1 MKKFSLTKGI
11 RTMVYSF
18 IVGSHL
24 FSAIA
29 TAHNKLQETTFQQQ
43 HQKISGIITD
53 RLGPLPGVTINVK
66 GTSTTTISD
75 YNGQYAITANPNATL
90 IFSFMGF
97 KTLEI
102 EVDSQ
107 KIVNVQ
113 LKEDATALQEV
124 KINAGYYSVKE
135 KERTGSIA
143 RITAKDIETQ
153 PVTNVLATMQGR
165 MAGVNITQQTGTPGG
180 GFDIQIRGLNSL
192 RTEGNSPLYII
203 NGVPY
208 PSQSLG
214 NSSVTN
220 GVLPGTPSP
229 LNSINP
235 SDIESI
241 EVLKDADATAIYGS
255 RGANGVVLIST
266 KKGKAGTTRFNLQS
280 YTSAGT
286 IANKLKVL
294 NTDQYIAMRKEA
306 FANDNVTIYPATAYD
321 INGTWSQTRNTNWQK
336 ELIGGTSYI
345 QHIQTA
351 VSGGSAD
358 TQFLIGGTY
367 HKEETLTADQGYYDK
382 AGVHSSITHKTAD
395 DKFRLNFSADYTS
408 DKNNLP
414 GLDVSRF
421 AYTLAPNAPALYNKE
436 GKLNWERGTFENPL
450 AQLEGTYRSLTNNL
464 LANAVLAYKF
474 NTELEF
480 KTSLG
485 YNDTQFSENKTLPST
500 MYNPKYNPTS
510 LNSQIFNNN
519 GSRRSWI
526 IEPQLNW
533 TAKFDQTEI
542 NILIGS
548 TFQSQKQQL
557 LAVYGARFPSDAL
570 IHSLSAAKEV
580 IVLNDETNEYKY
592 NAFFGRAN
600 INYKNRYM
608 LNLTGRRDGSS
619 RFGSGN
625 RFANFGAIGLA
636 WIFSKEPWISKTDNF
651 ISFGKLRTSYGLT
664 GNDQIGD
671 YQYLD
676 TYMVTP
682 NVYDGA
688 IGLKPA
694 RLFNPHFSWETNK
707 KLEVAVELGFF
718 KDRVFL
724 STAWFQNQSSIL
736 FVVTH
741 LPATTGFSSVQ
752 ANLDAR
758 VQNTGYEIELN
769 TVNLQL
775 KDFKWST
782 TLNFTAPKNK
792 LIEFPGL
799 EGSTY
804 ANSFVI
810 GESINIRKLYHY
822 KGINL
827 QTGTYIFED
836 FNNDGQLTVADRQA
850 ILDTSPKF
858 YGGLANNISYKN
870 WNLELNFQFVKQQAA
885 NELLYFPAAGTFTNQ
900 PIAVLNHFPAN
911 NNLETIQQY
920 SSGSNAAI
928 SKAQNFYTQSDAIT
942 TDASYIRLKS
952 TSLTYA
958 IPSAWSTIF
967 SGKIYLQGQNLLTFT
982 KYSGVDPETKSIY
995 YLPPLRQLTLGI
1007 QLGF

>member
-1 MKKFSLTKGI
+1 MKTKSFYKGWTALYYPI
-11 RTMVYSF
+11 LFGLYLCCLPVMARTPLPQS
-18 IVGSHL
+18 I
-24 FSAIA
+24 I
-29 TAHNKLQETTFQQQ
+29 QQYT
-43 HQKISGIITD
+43 ITGTVRD
-53 RLGPLPGVTINVK
+53 SQGVLPGVTVSVEGK
-66 GTSTTTISD
+66 STATITD
-75 YNGQYAITANPNATL
+75 YQGQYSIAASPTDIL
-90 IFSFMGF
+90 VFSFVGY
-97 KTLEI
+97 TT
-102 EVDSQ
+102 
-107 KIVNVQ
+107 VNTPIAGRTVVSVHLQ
-113 LKEDATALQEV
+113 EDATQLQEV
-124 KINAGYYSVKE
+124 RVNAGYYSVKE

-143 RITAKDIETQ
+143 KLKAADIEKQ
-153 PVTNVLATMQGR
+153 PVSNILATMQGR

-220 GVLPGTPSP
+220 GVLPGTSSP

-280 YTSAGT
+280 FTSAGT
-286 IANKLKVL
+286 IANKLNVL
-294 NTDQYIAMRKEA
+294 NTDQYLAMRREA
-306 FANDNVTIYPATAYD
+306 FANDNITIYPATAYD
-321 INGTWSQTRNTNWQK
+321 INGTWSQTRNTDWQK

-345 QHIQTA
+345 QHIQTD
-351 VSGGSAD
+351 VSGGSAG

-367 HKEETLTADQGYYDK
+367 HKEKTLTADSGYYGK
-382 AGVHSSITHKTAD
+382 GGVHSSITHKTAD
-395 DKFRLNFSADYTS
+395 DKFLLNFSADYTS

-414 GLDVSRF
+414 GLDLSRL
-421 AYTLAPNAPALYNKE
+421 AYTLVPNAPALYTNE
-436 GKLNWERGTFENPL
+436 GKLNWEQGTFDNPL
-450 AQLEGTYRSLTNNL
+450 GQLEGTYQSLTNNL

-510 LNSQIFNNN
+510 LNSQIFNNK
-519 GSRRSWI
+519 GSRQSWI

-570 IHSLSAAKEV
+570 IHSLSAAKDV

-600 INYKNRYM
+600 INYKNRYI

-636 WIFSKEPWISKTDNF
+636 WIFSKEPLISKTESL
-651 ISFGKLRTSYGLT
+651 ISFGKLRASYGLT

-682 NVYDGA
+682 NVYDGI

-707 KLEVAVELGFF
+707 KLEVALELGFF

-724 STAWFQNQSSIL
+724 STAWFQNQSSNQL
-736 FVVTH
+736 VGVP

-769 TVNLQL
+769 TVNFQL

-792 LIEFPGL
+792 LIEFPAL
-799 EGSTY
+799 EGSAY

-836 FNNDGQLTVADRQA
+836 FNNDGQLNAADRQS

-900 PIAVLNHFPAN
+900 PTAVLNHFPAN
-911 NNLETIQQY
+911 NSLETIQQY
-920 SSGSNAAI
+920 TSGSNAAV
-928 SKAQNFYTQSDAIT
+928 SKAQNYYTQSDAIT

-958 IPSAWSTIF
+958 IPSAWSKIF
-967 SGKIYLQGQNLLTFT
+967 SGKVYLQGQNLLTFT

-995 YLPPLRQLTLGI
+995 YLPPLRQFTLGI